1 MIWETLTSVF
11 GIILVWVAIGGL
23 FIGIVKWQWPTIK
36 RRLNL
41 ITPNE
46 VFDGLIEV
54 YSELQNIK
62 QHLGMPTSEE
72 MEAMQVLEGAGW
84 DLSHRAKVRIVVEEE
99 E

>member
-1 MIWETLTSVF
+1 MFWESLTS
-11 GIILVWVAIGGL
+11 ILQLTLLWVAIGG
-23 FIGIVKWQWPTIK
+23 IAITIVRFFWSTIK

-46 VFDGLIEV
+46 VYDGLIEL
-54 YSELQNIK
+54 YSELQEIK

-84 DLSHRAKVRIVVEEE
+84 DLSHRAKVRVVVEEE

>member
-11 GIILVWVAIGGL
+11 GIILLWVAIGGL
-23 FIGIVKWQWPTIK
+23 FLGILKWLWPSIK
-36 RRLNL
+36 RRFNI

-46 VFDGLIEV
+46 VYDGLVEL
-54 YSELQNIK
+54 YSELQDIK

-72 MEAMQVLEGAGW
+72 MEAMQTLEQAGW
-84 DLSHRAKVRIVVEEE
+84 DLSHRAKVRVVVEEE